1 MRSASILTLL
11 IFVLALSA
19 AHGKPDPADQ
29 MTIAKDGKPL
39 AVIVVPDN
47 AGRTEKFA
55 AEELQKYL
63 EKICGAR
70 LEIIPENKMVVEKGV
85 GPSSA
90 RVFIGKTTAAEQ
102 LRNMLKK
109 RDTDAFMVK
118 IERQQIGEF
127 VRPGQWDDRPGTW
140 HDLFL
145 VGAEDRG
152 TLYAVY
158 DFLELELGCRWLAPG
173 ELWEEIP
180 RQATIAV
187 PAGARLEEPGMK
199 YRQDNSLVSSDWG
212 LKQKANV
219 SRSLGWSFKWMD
231 VRYRDTEPL
240 PIDVCGWTAVHA
252 APRILLGVSRENPEW
267 FALDNKGKRVMSQM
281 CFSNPEVHDLLA
293 ERLSQLLRE
302 RPQLDFVEM
311 GCADGIT
318 LNYCR
323 CARCLEWDAL
333 GSAQRQGG
341 KRGMH
346 THRWLA
352 IVNAVAARLAESDPG
367 KKLIAGAYA
376 SYQEPPDPAVIKP
389 ATNVIVMYWS
399 WDGCRVHGYE
409 HAAEDENRLPEM
421 TQHSKHRQWMEA
433 WIKLT
438 PAGMIMSEYVQ
449 RSSMDGIVGTNPRRF
464 VQDMRYLHKK
474 GFIGYN
480 AFDDPIQWGMQTVNR
495 YAVVK
500 AMWNP
505 DIDADALVKD
515 FCDHA
520 FHAAS
525 PDMQKFIKTI
535 EDAMRVSGCSHV
547 AATSWIKPEAIA
559 AARGHLD
566 AAHKAAAGDETA
578 AVRLR
583 EFEWHFRYSELA
595 GSAIELWFRVVRG
608 DRDPELMREAIRLG
622 EAAIA
627 FRSEMLQ
634 KYPDV
639 RFRTAWRMSGYVE
652 KDGSWRNLLAQMEK
666 DRK

>member
-11 IFVLALSA
+11 IFALALSA

-145 VGAEDRG
+145 VGAGDRG

-158 DFLELELGCRWLAPG
+158 DFLERELGCRWLAPG

-199 YRQDNSLVSSDWG
+199 YRQDYALGHYDWA
-212 LKQKANV
+212 LKQKANNG
-219 SRSLGWSFKWMD
+219 RRLNWMLNWMPE
-231 VRYRDTEPL
+231 RYREVAPL
-240 PIDVCGWTAVHA
+240 PIDVRGWESAHDTPPMV
-252 APRILLGVSRENPEW
+252 LGVSRENPEW
-267 FALDNKGKRVMSQM
+267 FALDNKGKRVMSQI

-302 RPQLDFVEM
+302 CPELDFISI
-311 GCADGIT
+311 GCADGLT
-318 LNYCR
+318 VNYCR

-333 GSAQRQGG
+333 GSPERQGG
-341 KRGMH
+341 KRGGH

-352 IVNAVAARLAESDPG
+352 MVNAVADRLAESDPG
-367 KKLIAGAYA
+367 KTLLAAAYS

-389 ATNVIVMYWS
+389 ATNVIIFYCT
-399 WDGCRVHGYE
+399 WDGCRLHGFE
-409 HAAEDENRLPEM
+409 HGSDDPNRAPEM
-421 TQHSKHRQWMEA
+421 GAHSKHRQWIEA
-433 WIKLT
+433 WRDIT
-438 PAGMIMSEYVQ
+438 PAGMIMLEYVQ
-449 RSSMDGIVGTNPRRF
+449 RSSMDGMAGANPRRF
-464 VQDMRYLHKK
+464 VKDMRYLKK
-474 GFIGYN
+474 NRFVGYAGF
-480 AFDDPIQWGMQTVNR
+480 AAPLPWGLHIVNR
-495 YAVVK
+495 YAVAK

-515 FCDHA
+515 FCEHA

-525 PDMQKFIKTI
+525 SNMQNFVNTI
-535 EDAMRVSGCSHV
+535 EDAMQTAGCNHCHV
-547 AATSWIKPEAIA
+547 TLWMKPEVMA
-559 AARGHLD
+559 AARRHLD
-566 AAHKAAAGDETA
+566 AAHAAAAGDAT
-578 AVRLR
+578 VGKRLR
-583 EFEWHFRYSELA
+583 QFEAHFHYMELA
-595 GSAIELWFRVVRG
+595 GPAHNKFFRVYYG
-608 DRDPELMREAIRLG
+608 ERDPELMREAIKLG
-622 EAAIA
+622 EAALA
-627 FRSEMLQ
+627 YQAEML
-634 KYPDV
+634 KEYPDEPFPTGGKM
-639 RFRTAWRMSGYVE
+639 RGYVGADGDWPKLLESIE
-652 KDGSWRNLLAQMEK
+652 KAK
-666 DRK
+666 K